1 MAHVPSV
8 DLTKVNCMEHS
19 KVMSTNHLP
28 PRKGT
33 NLTPTYRATPGKTG
47 PVSKT
52 EYQRS
57 NASGG
62 NGKKDYRR
70 SGGQVTPTTIP
81 MTKNR

>member
-1 MAHVPSV
+1 MK
-8 DLTKVNCMEHS
+8 DS
-19 KVMSTNHLP
+19 KLP

-33 NLTPTYRATPGKTG
+33 VLTPTYRATPGKTG

-57 NASGG
+57 KAGAS
-62 NGKKDYRR
+62 NGKPDYRR
-70 SGGQVTPTTIP
+70 NDSKLSPTNVH